1 MKIGN
6 VLFKGLKIGAQVLA
20 GGVAYGALSSA
31 TGWHPPLTGN
41 PAADGIVMLAWQTF
55 GIGALTAAGAAVAR
69 WSTYDPRKDP
79 RNRPVE

>member
-1 MKIGN
+1 MKVGN

-20 GGVAYGALSSA
+20 GGVAYGALSAA
-31 TGWHPPLTGN
+31 TGWHPPATHS
-41 PAADGIVMLAWQTF
+41 PAADAAIGLAWNTF
-55 GIGALTAAGAAVAR
+55 GIGALTALGAAVAR